1 MNKIYTLL
9 TLFSMVNLH
18 AQGLR
23 GEHAFNDNYSH
34 SIQGLV
40 CSGDETYVFHRAW
53 AFNVPFIQGG
63 VKLSKMNSSGNESW
77 VISATPPLGE
87 IPQFLAAVEEE
98 DVLTYLCGA
107 PEACDYST
115 GFRYCLR
122 KVNAS
127 GDLVWE
133 NLWIDSGESSAITF
147 MSNIH
152 GLTKDSSGKYLFNYS
167 LNENP
172 LDTSSVSIFN
182 NDGSLF
188 QTLAIDQY
196 ELSEIRLG
204 TNFYLLGTSGNKLFG
219 FDNNGT
225 TVDSIVLNEH
235 IINFSLVNNTIYL
248 LTASGIYTFNEDFS
262 PLNNAS
268 FTSFGTSK
276 KMKIIDGELQI
287 VVFQNGQYM
296 VLVLNEDLTVAN
308 TKNILAEL
316 PENAYID
323 FNNSHFAVGNSHEL
337 YYSASARF
345 RDFSLTNPF
354 NIETNWTDIGIS
366 DVEVTD
372 VVIQPQTN
380 TPMVNNA
387 KVFVNVKLTNYG
399 NQVLNS
405 CRINYHQG
413 MHYICGQ
420 VGYSQEFFDLN
431 LAPGASTW
439 ITIGL
444 VHNET
449 NYFTSNAGVIS
460 RNICLYTSYP
470 NQQTDLIV
478 GNDHFCKS
486 VVLGHVGLDENEMHA
501 PEKTLHKIVD
511 LLGREIPYQT
521 NQVMIYMYT
530 DGSSEK
536 VFVVE

>member
-1 MNKIYTLL
+1 MNKIYNLL
-9 TLFSMVNLH
+9 AVFSLVNLH

-23 GEHAFNDNYSH
+23 GEHAFNDNFSH

-40 CSGDETYVFHRAW
+40 CSGDETFVFHNSW
-53 AFNVPFIQGG
+53 IFNNLTAGE
-63 VKLSKMNSSGNESW
+63 VKLSKMGSNGNEIW
-77 VISATPPLGE
+77 DVPATPPIGE
-87 IPQFLAAVEEE
+87 VPQFIAAVEDENA
-98 DVLTYLCGA
+98 VAYICGS
-107 PEACDYST
+107 PQACDYST
-115 GFRYCLR
+115 GFRYCFR
-122 KVNAS
+122 KVNAY
-127 GDLVWE
+127 GDVLWE
-133 NLWIDSGESSAITF
+133 HLWIDVGQSSLITF

-152 GLTKDSSGKYLFNYS
+152 GLTKDNSGKYLFNYS
-167 LNENP
+167 LNQNAH
-172 LDTSSVSIFN
+172 DTSSVSIFN
-182 NDGSLF
+182 SDGSLF
-188 QTLAIDQY
+188 QTLEIDQY

-219 FDNNGT
+219 FDNDGST
-225 TVDSIVLNEH
+225 LDSIVLNEN

-248 LTASGIYTFNEDFS
+248 LTASGVYTFNEDFS
-262 PLNNAS
+262 PLNS
-268 FTSFGTSK
+268 TSLTSFGTSK
-276 KMKIIDGELQI
+276 KMKIIDGEVQV
-287 VVFQNGQYM
+287 VVFQAGQYL

-308 TKNILAEL
+308 TKSIMAEL
-316 PENAYID
+316 PENAHID
-323 FNNSHFAVGNSHEL
+323 FNNNHFAVGNSHAL
-337 YYSASARF
+337 YYSASSRF

-354 NIETNWTDIGIS
+354 NIQTNWTDIGIS

-372 VVIQPQTN
+372 VVIQPQPN
-380 TPMVNNA
+380 IPAVNNV
-387 KVFVNVKLTNYG
+387 KVFVNVELANYG

-413 MHYICGQ
+413 MHFICGQ

-431 LAPGASTW
+431 LAPGTSTW
-439 ITIGL
+439 ITIGV
-444 VHNET
+444 VHDET
-449 NYFTSNAGVIS
+449 NHFTSNTGVIS
-460 RNICLYTSYP
+460 RNICLYTSFP

-511 LLGREIPYQT
+511 LLGREIPFQT
-521 NQVMIYMYT
+521 NQVMIFMYT